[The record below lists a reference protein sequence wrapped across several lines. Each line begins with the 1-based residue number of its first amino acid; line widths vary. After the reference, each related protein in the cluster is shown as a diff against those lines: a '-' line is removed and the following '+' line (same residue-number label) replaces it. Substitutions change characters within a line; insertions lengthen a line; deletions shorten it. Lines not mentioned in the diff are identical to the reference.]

1 MFSNVQENI
10 DLKQKVSSLE
20 SKLEVSVEERK
31 IIEGQMMEMEDTIK
45 KHLGEKSLIKEE
57 IKLLKSEV
65 ESKTSIDNLIEGVNQ
80 NKIP

>member
-1 MFSNVQENI
+1 MFSYIQEYI
-10 DLKQKVSSLE
+10 DLKQKVFSLD
-20 SKLEVSVEERK
+20 SILEASVEERK

-45 KHLGEKSLIKEE
+45 KRLGEKSLIKEE